1 MVRPGET
8 IAADGEVE
16 FGQTAIDRS
25 TMTGESVP
33 GEAGEGDTV
42 IGGTIVLTGRI
53 VVRAVRRP
61 APTPSC
67 RG

>member
-1 MVRPGET
+1 MRPGET

-25 TMTGESVP
+25 AMTGESVP

-42 IGGTIVLTGRI
+42 IGGTIVLTGRL
-53 VVRAVRRP
+53 VVRAVRRSV
-61 APTPSC
+61 PTPSC